1 MKSEQLRIGESS
13 KSKKSIVAYLIIHKN
28 EDFRFRFRT
37 TSSSTL
43 RIYNDKIAALLY
55 MYEDDNARACKLS
68 HASCLKSLTVIYC
81 SLYLLCL
88 NYLVKKG
95 HEQVEKT
102 LEMKKME

>member
-1 MKSEQLRIGESS
+1 
-13 KSKKSIVAYLIIHKN
+13 
-28 EDFRFRFRT
+28 
-37 TSSSTL
+37 
-43 RIYNDKIAALLY
+43 

-68 HASCLKSLTVIYC
+68 HASCLKSLTQPVI
-81 SLYLLCL
+81 LYLVCL